1 MTLLVSSDS
10 GQKFGA
16 TPNKM
21 GQNRVTIIYDGQA
34 GAGNNIAY
42 LDARTLYRNGNNM
55 GVMFTYEG
63 AGSVVIAGTGRPI
76 TEQETKTQLAA
87 FPWSPIATLNAS
99 DRDAN
104 DAPNLRQALQFTFTG
119 AGRIH
124 CSRA

>member
-10 GQKFGA
+10 GQPFGVR
-16 TPNKM
+16 PNKM
-21 GQNRVTIIYDGQA
+21 GQNRVTITYDGQA

-63 AGSVVIAGTGRPI
+63 TGSVVIAGTGLPFN
-76 TEQETKTQLAA
+76 EQLSKTQMGTL
-87 FPWSPIATLNAS
+87 PWSPVATLNAG

-104 DAPNLRQALQFTFTG
+104 DAPNLRQTLQFAFTG
-119 AGRIH
+119 AGRVH
-124 CSRA
+124 CTRA